1 MVQMRLFPSQ
11 QHNTINY
18 LMTSCFLL
26 LLEMKSKSFH
36 IQNSADHVL
45 QSPDVYDFVI

>member
-1 MVQMRLFPSQ
+1 MVQMRLFPSR

-18 LMTSCFLL
+18 LMISCFLL
-26 LLEMKSKSFH
+26 LLALKSFH

-45 QSPDVYDFVI
+45 QSPDVYDFIN